1 MRVVHD
7 TLQLTWGGDNETA
20 ACGKNSEN
28 WSGEKSDEKEKQ
40 REAQLNPSKGG
51 LV

>member
-1 MRVVHD
+1 MKRLRVEKILK
-7 TLQLTWGGDNETA
+7 TG
-20 ACGKNSEN
+20 
-28 WSGEKSDEKEKQ
+28 GEKSDEKEKQ